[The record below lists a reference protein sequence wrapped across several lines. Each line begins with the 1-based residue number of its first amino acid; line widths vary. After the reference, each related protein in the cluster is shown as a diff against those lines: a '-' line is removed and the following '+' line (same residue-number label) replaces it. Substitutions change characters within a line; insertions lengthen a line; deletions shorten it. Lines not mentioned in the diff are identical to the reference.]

1 MQLDFKS
8 EQMNKSGMPDTK
20 LFLYS
25 PWKDKG
31 VHWAGPCQAKADPGQ
46 PILERPWSIKAFQ
59 AQARS
64 FS

>member
-31 VHWAGPCQAKADPGQ
+31 VHWAGPCQAKAD
-46 PILERPWSIKAFQ
+46 LHLRA
-59 AQARS
+59 ALVN
-64 FS
+64 